1 MAKAKSLE
9 ESMEELERIMKEL
22 EREDIALE
30 DSFKLY
36 NNGMKVLKNCNDA
49 IDKVEKKLI
58 ILGEEKNGKN
68 GF

>member
-36 NNGMKVLKNCNDA
+36 NNGMKVLKTCNDA